1 MSHQEKIERIN
12 AELNTTA
19 AWQQR
24 WQIEREHNER
34 LSLEGEKIRTAV
46 QGFKTR
52 AVERYALNRKYAEA
66 ARESGDSR
74 RYDGYEI
81 MCSVHSGMVR
91 ALDDVLQVMDMV
103 SREER

>member
-1 MSHQEKIERIN
+1 MSHQEKIKRIN
-12 AELNTTA
+12 AELNTTT

-34 LSLEGEKIRTAV
+34 LSLEGEKIRAAV

-52 AVERYALNRKYAEA
+52 AVERYAINKQYAEA
-66 ARESGDSR
+66 ARGSGDSR
-74 RYDGYEI
+74 RLAVYDS
-81 MCSVHSGMVR
+81 MCSVQSGMAR
-91 ALDDVLQVMDMV
+91 ALEDVLQVMDMV